1 MSKPIV
7 IEVSGQPLGV
17 VVPSGNAFRFLAVKF
32 PVFAID
38 GQTFDTIEDARRAAS
53 RTVNPKPAPDGD
65 VRGFAA

>member
-17 VVPSGNAFRFLAVKF
+17 VVPSGKAFRFLAVKF

-38 GQTFDTIEDARRAAS
+38 GQTFDSVEDARLAAR
-53 RTVNPKPAPDGD
+53 RTVNPRESEGD
-65 VRGFAA
+65 VRGYAA

>member
-17 VVPSGNAFRFLAVKF
+17 VVPNGDAFRFLAVKF

-38 GQTFDTIEDARRAAS
+38 GQTFASVEAARQAAS
-53 RTVNPKPAPDGD
+53 RTMAGRTTEDE
-65 VRGFAA
+65 VRGVAA